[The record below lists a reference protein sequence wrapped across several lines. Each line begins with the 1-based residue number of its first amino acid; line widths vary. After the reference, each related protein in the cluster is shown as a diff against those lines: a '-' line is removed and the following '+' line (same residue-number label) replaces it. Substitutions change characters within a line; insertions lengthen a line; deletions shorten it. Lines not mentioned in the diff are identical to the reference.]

1 MAKAKKR
8 KSVRSRSKIRSRAS
22 GARASKV
29 NGNGSGNGNGNGN
42 GLGVDASHEKRTRA
56 RHGNVMTVT
65 FRIPVNLKKGIEEDA
80 KHLGMTTT
88 RWMVEA
94 AEDKL
99 EGKPPRWWKGA
110 PPPEWIEARDR
121 SS

>member
-8 KSVRSRSKIRSRAS
+8 KGVGSRSKTR
-22 GARASKV
+22 SKV
-29 NGNGSGNGNGNGN
+29 NGIRASKANGIATNGDG
-42 GLGVDASHEKRTRA
+42 HHTEKKARA

-99 EGKPPRWWKGA
+99 QGKPPRWWKGA
-110 PPPEWIEARDR
+110 PPPEWVETR
-121 SS
+121 SRA

>member
-8 KSVRSRSKIRSRAS
+8 KGVRSSVRSRSKIRSKAN
-22 GARASKV
+22 GARVSKL
-29 NGNGSGNGNGNGN
+29 NGNGSNG
-42 GLGVDASHEKRTRA
+42 DASHVAKRA

-99 EGKPPRWWKGA
+99 QGKPPRWWKGA
-110 PPPEWIEARDR
+110 PPPEWVETR
-121 SS
+121 SRS

>member
-1 MAKAKKR
+1 MMAKAKKR
-8 KSVRSRSKIRSRAS
+8 KSVRSRSKIRSRAN
-22 GARASKV
+22 GVRASKV
-29 NGNGSGNGNGNGN
+29 NGSNGNGNGSN
-42 GLGVDASHEKRTRA
+42 GEASHDKKTRA

-99 EGKPPRWWKGA
+99 QGKPPRWWKGA
-110 PPPEWIEARDR
+110 PPPEWVEARDR
-121 SS
+121 S